1 MGGGPIFYW
10 YIIWYLSVTCL
21 HMVYSLI
28 TNQDKFWI
36 LLLNNMLDG
45 IIVSEYLFLSQN
57 LF

>member
-10 YIIWYLSVTCL
+10 YIIWYLSVICL